1 MNSNSFYFDRQDHEL
16 LFMVNRV
23 LEQERG
29 AAVMRPLF
37 DPSLHPNG
45 IKQMAISRELRVA
58 YSVINLLSSLED
70 GQLSDRLRA
79 LQSLRDEVLYTG
91 ADSFRHN
98 TGRVLI
104 QIMKDLVRAHG
115 HTRRQLM
122 LAHDFLRASSGNPRI
137 IRGFLR
143 RYHLLEMPE
152 DWSQLSFDDH
162 VHDAHTKG
170 RKTSTHL
177 IMDAWIKGIRSLTV
191 IYYNYVE
198 PAAARELLQAAATMD
213 INVRIGV
220 EFGAA
225 FRDKRA
231 QFIWVPTGF
240 IDSEAFLEF
249 LQSPEVDRLMR
260 DGQAVSYYREAIVH
274 SLLLNFNERHLPA
287 INEYFKINLPLLD
300 RSEFDA
306 FVGPGQASRL
316 HLAEFIHHD
325 LVEAFEKRLEELRS
339 EFLTS
344 DAAGCAAITRLV
356 NEMNELDPETI
367 LERWLVPAANPGIAD
382 PDRLVLDDDAPAL
395 LKQSVHTL
403 MDRAAGLRAN
413 YECILTLDSL
423 DVKDVLE
430 ILYDCEGRITHLEM
444 FNLKDYMRGNS
455 PNLREACALRQA
467 INEGSVIVL
476 KRMIRGILSDLRAC
490 EIVDETRCAKM
501 MRILKDIPRLQAL
514 YAATPLKASLGS
526 DSTGRSHRLLGMGL
540 VYWESLPF
548 RARREAVD
556 PAARHTVI
564 PIHTTVCPRIDY
576 VPRKTVKPA
585 RAPDIALLWRTP
597 LLFGLKFFRK
607 HSWVARHDAVFD
619 LETGNVIALGGIDKG
634 PLDSISL
641 DPEQHISAQ
650 PRREMTHLNT
660 RVRNGL
666 KIMAGFIPA
675 LLTFLYTQD
684 WWFLAWFGAVIWF
697 GVTFSRN
704 IVQAVLA
711 GRGVRRTSLLRW
723 NDYISWNRIADSLMY
738 TGLSVPLL
746 DLLMRSLVLQDGLG
760 VTAASHPLL
769 VFTVISVTNGI
780 YLSAHN
786 LYRGLP
792 AAACAGNLFRSAL
805 AIPTAMFF
813 NFLLVEILMVSGLH
827 DYMLYA
833 QQSAAIVSKFSSDC
847 VAALIEGL
855 ADRGR
860 NMRMRTYDY
869 RLKLN
874 QLFSTFAKMELIFPE
889 QDVLEVLKQPKEL
902 IRTMSAEARG
912 LERAII
918 INALDLM
925 YFWMYQ
931 PRASTVLKD
940 FIRKMTP
947 EERTIFARSQNVLV
961 REREISQMFV
971 DGLVGRNFAP
981 ALAFFLGRY
990 YEYLEEMYKLTGE
1003 AGKPQDPAHIHDEF
1017 ELIDN

>member
-1 MNSNSFYFDRQDHEL
+1 MNANSLYFDRQDHEL

-58 YSVINLLSSLED
+58 YAVINLLSSLED

-122 LAHDFLRASSGNPRI
+122 LAHDFLRASTGNPRI
-137 IRGFLR
+137 IRGFLQS
-143 RYHLLEMPE
+143 YHLLEMPE

-177 IMDAWIKGIRSLTV
+177 IMDAWIKGIRALTV
-191 IYYNYVE
+191 IYYNHVE
-198 PAAARELLQAAATMD
+198 PSAARELLQAAAIMD

-220 EFGAA
+220 EFNAP

-231 QFIWVPTGF
+231 GIIWVPTGF
-240 IDSEAFLEF
+240 VDSEAFLEF
-249 LQSPEVDRLMR
+249 LQSSSVDRLMR
-260 DGQAVSYYREAIVH
+260 DGQAVSYYREAVVH
-274 SLLLNFNERHLPA
+274 NLLINFNEQHLPG
-287 INEYFKINLPLLD
+287 INEHFSINLPLLD
-300 RSEFDA
+300 RAEFDA

-316 HLAEFIHHD
+316 HLAEFIHRD
-325 LVEAFEKRLEELRS
+325 LASAFDARLEDLRR
-339 EFLTS
+339 EFPTA
-344 DAAGCAAITRLV
+344 DAERCAVITRLLD
-356 NEMNELDPETI
+356 EMNALDPETI
-367 LERWLVPAANPGIAD
+367 LERWLVPSANPGVAD
-382 PDRLVLDDDAPAL
+382 PDNPVLGDDAPAL
-395 LKQSVHTL
+395 LKHSVHTL
-403 MDRAAGLRAN
+403 VDMLAGLRAN
-413 YECILTLDSL
+413 YECILTLSRL
-423 DVKDVLE
+423 SVEDVLE

-444 FNLKDYMRGNS
+444 FNLKEYMRGDS
-455 PNLREACALRQA
+455 LYLPEVCALRQA
-467 INEGSVIVL
+467 INEGSVIAL
-476 KRMIRGILSDLRAC
+476 KRIIRGILNDLRTC
-490 EIVDETRCAKM
+490 EIVDDARCVKLT
-501 MRILKDIPRLQAL
+501 RILKDIPRLQSL
-514 YAATPLKASLGS
+514 YAANPLKASLGS

-556 PAARHTVI
+556 PAVRHEII
-564 PIHTTVCPRIDY
+564 PIHTTVCPRMDY
-576 VPRKTVKPA
+576 VPRKTVKPT
-585 RAPDIALLWRTP
+585 RAPDIALIWRTP
-597 LLFGLKFFRK
+597 LLYGLKFFRK

-634 PLDSISL
+634 PLDGFSL

-650 PRREMTHLNT
+650 PRLNMTYLNT
-660 RVRNGL
+660 GVRNAL

-697 GVTFSRN
+697 TITFSRN

-723 NDYISWNRIADSLMY
+723 NEYINWNRVVDSLMY

-746 DLLMRSLVLQDGLG
+746 DLLIRTLLLQKGFGL
-760 VTAASHPLL
+760 TATTHPLV
-769 VFTVISVTNGI
+769 VFTVISAANGI

-792 AAACAGNLFRSAL
+792 AQAAMGNLFRSVL

-813 NFLLVEILMVSGLH
+813 NFLLVEILMSMELH
-827 DYMLYA
+827 NYLLYA

-847 VAALIEGL
+847 VAAVIEGL

-860 NMRMRTYDY
+860 NVRIRSYDY
-869 RLKLN
+869 RFKLN
-874 QLFSTFAKMELIFPE
+874 QLLSTFAKMELIFPE

-931 PRASTVLKD
+931 PRAFTVLKD
-940 FIRKMTP
+940 FIRKMSP
-947 EERTIFARSQNVLV
+947 EERRIFARSQNVLV

-981 ALAFFLGRY
+981 ALAFFLNRY

-1003 AGKPQDPAHIHDEF
+1003 ADKPADPAHIHDEF
-1017 ELIDN
+1017 EASDN

>member
-1 MNSNSFYFDRQDHEL
+1 MSLNALYFDRQDHEL
-16 LFMVNRV
+16 LFMVNKI
-23 LEQERG
+23 LDQERG
-29 AAVMRPLF
+29 AAVMKPLF

-58 YSVINLLSSLED
+58 YAVVNLLTSLED

-91 ADSFRHN
+91 VDSFRRN

-122 LAHDFLRASSGNPRI
+122 LAHDFLRASTGNPRI

-198 PAAARELLQAAATMD
+198 ATAARELLQAAAIMD
-213 INVRIGV
+213 MNVRIGV
-220 EFGAA
+220 EFTAG
-225 FRDKRA
+225 FRGKLV

-240 IDSEAFLEF
+240 AGPEAFLEF
-249 LQSPEVDRLMR
+249 LQSQEVAKLMHE
-260 DGQAVSYYREAIVH
+260 GQAVSYYREGIVH
-274 SLLLNFNERHLPA
+274 DLLSNFSEQHRLTINER
-287 INEYFKINLPLLD
+287 FKINLAPLN
-300 RSEFDA
+300 RAEFDV

-316 HLAEFIHHD
+316 HLAEFIHRD
-325 LVEAFEKRLEELRS
+325 LVRAFDERLTGLRD
-339 EFLTS
+339 EFMVA
-344 DAAGCAAITRLV
+344 DAEGCANISGLV
-356 NEMNELDPETI
+356 AEMNALDPETI
-367 LERWLVPAANPGIAD
+367 LERWLLPEANPGIAD
-382 PDRLVLDDDAPAL
+382 PDRPVLDEAAPAL
-395 LKQSVHTL
+395 LKHSLHTL
-403 MDRAAGLRAN
+403 VDLVAGLRAN
-413 YECILTLDSL
+413 YQCILTLADL
-423 DVKDVLE
+423 NVDDLLE

-444 FNLKDYMRGNS
+444 FNLKEYMRGSS
-455 PNLREACALRQA
+455 PYLREVCALRQA
-467 INEGSVIVL
+467 INEGSVIAL
-476 KRMIRGILSDLRAC
+476 KRIIRGILSLMRASPKA
-490 EIVDETRCAKM
+490 DAGRDAKFT
-501 MRILKDIPRLQAL
+501 RILKDIPRLQSF
-514 YAATPLKASLGS
+514 YSVSPLKASLGS
-526 DSTGRSHRLLGMGL
+526 DSTGRSHRLQGMGL
-540 VYWESLPF
+540 VYWESLPL
-548 RARREAVD
+548 RARREAVN
-556 PAARHTVI
+556 PAARHGVI
-564 PIHTTVCPRIDY
+564 PIHTTVCPRVDY
-576 VPRKTVKPA
+576 VPRKSVKPA
-585 RAPDIALLWRTP
+585 VEETVLSGWTQSLL
-597 LLFGLKFFRK
+597 GMKFFRK
-607 HSWVARHDAVFD
+607 RSWVAQYDAVFD
-619 LETGNVIALGGIDKG
+619 LESGNVIALGGIDKG
-634 PLDSISL
+634 PLDNISL

-650 PRREMTHLNT
+650 PRLNLTYLNT

-666 KIMAGFIPA
+666 KIMTGFIPA
-675 LLTFLYTQD
+675 MLTFLYTQD
-684 WWFLAWFGAVIWF
+684 WWFLAWFGAFIWF
-697 GVTFSRN
+697 GITFSRN

-723 NDYISWNRIADSLMY
+723 NDYINWNRVADSLMY

-746 DLLMRSLVLQDGLG
+746 DLLVRAIILQDVFK
-760 VTAASHPLL
+760 VTVAGNPLL
-769 VFTVISVTNGI
+769 VFSVISAANGF
-780 YLSAHN
+780 YLAAHN

-792 AAACAGNLFRSAL
+792 VQAALGNLFRSVL
-805 AIPTAMFF
+805 AIPTAVFF
-813 NFLLVEILMVSGLH
+813 NFLLVHVLEGLGLH
-827 DYMLYA
+827 AYLLFA
-833 QQSAAIVSKFSSDC
+833 EQSAAIVSKVSSDC

-860 NMRMRTYDY
+860 NVRIRRYDY

-874 QLFSTFAKMELIFPE
+874 QLFSTFAKMELLFPE

-902 IRTMSAEARG
+902 IRTMTAEARG

-931 PRASTVLKD
+931 PRAATVLND
-940 FIRKMTP
+940 FIRKMTA
-947 EERTIFARSQNVLV
+947 EERSIFARSQNVLV

-981 ALAFFLGRY
+981 ALAFFLNRY
-990 YEYLEEMYKLTGE
+990 YDYLEEMYKLTGE
-1003 AGKPQDPAHIHDEF
+1003 TDQPEDPAHRHDDFAVE
-1017 ELIDN
+1017 D